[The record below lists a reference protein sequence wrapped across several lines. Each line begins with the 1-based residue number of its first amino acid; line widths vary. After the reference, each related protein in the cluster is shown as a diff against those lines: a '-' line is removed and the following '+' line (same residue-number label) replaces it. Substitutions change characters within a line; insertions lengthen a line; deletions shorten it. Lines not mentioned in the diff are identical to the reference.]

1 MKQKEN
7 KELFG
12 NAKAF
17 TELKEISVLDI
28 GPLRIGQVENRE
40 AATGM
45 TVLISEEGMRA
56 GLDVRG
62 GGPASRDSQILNPLM
77 AAQQIHSVVLSGG
90 SAFGLGAANGVMKF
104 LEEKDIGFD
113 TGVAKVPLVVQSD
126 IFDLSVGQANVRP
139 DAEMGYA
146 AAKAAFESPN
156 YRDGNYGAGC
166 GASVGKAGGM
176 ETAMKTGVGSYAVQ
190 IGDLKL
196 GAIVVLNA
204 LGDIYD
210 WKNGRQIAGLLSE
223 DKSELASTMQTM
235 CRSIEVIDNKFTGN
249 TTIAVIIT
257 NAHFEKAQLCK
268 IAGMGHDGYARSIN
282 PVHTSADGDS
292 IYAVSVGEVAA
303 DQDLVGALGAQVL
316 SEAIVRAV
324 TSADK
329 GIGIY
334 RPRDMESVDALITN
348 EPNVTLVTYYA
359 DCTPLF
365 FVDTEKRAI
374 GLAHAGWRST
384 VGRIG
389 EKVIKKMTALYGT
402 DPKNIKAAV
411 GPAISVCCYEVD
423 EPCAANFLSMTDLSV
438 ERFVFSKGGGKYMLD
453 LLEANRQILMS
464 AGVPEESITLSD
476 LCTNCNS
483 TLLWSHRATKGHRGT
498 MSAMMCL
505 K

>member
-17 TELKEISVLDI
+17 TDLKEISVLDI

-45 TVLISEEGMRA
+45 TVLILEEGMRA

-324 TSADK
+324 TSADSAYGLSSAK
-329 GIGIY
+329 DLG
-334 RPRDMESVDALITN
+334 
-348 EPNVTLVTYYA
+348 
-359 DCTPLF
+359 
-365 FVDTEKRAI
+365 FV
-374 GLAHAGWRST
+374 
-384 VGRIG
+384 
-389 EKVIKKMTALYGT
+389 
-402 DPKNIKAAV
+402 
-411 GPAISVCCYEVD
+411 
-423 EPCAANFLSMTDLSV
+423 
-438 ERFVFSKGGGKYMLD
+438 
-453 LLEANRQILMS
+453 
-464 AGVPEESITLSD
+464 
-476 LCTNCNS
+476 
-483 TLLWSHRATKGHRGT
+483 
-498 MSAMMCL
+498 
-505 K
+505 